1 MENKIKTLKQVENK
15 TSIIKLI
22 EYKDKKFRMT
32 YDNRNGTPLGFDYRF
47 KTEILK
53 EDVWVTIAGKNDI
66 SFKEISYVSDKVK
79 LLEDSKKF
87 FLMMEEHILLLY

>member
-1 MENKIKTLKQVENK
+1 MVLKKSLQTIKILHLILIYK

-22 EYKDKKFRMT
+22 EYKEKKFRIT
-32 YDNRNGTPLGFDYRF
+32 YDNRNGIPLGFDYMF

-66 SFKEISYVSDKVK
+66 SFKEISYVSDKV
-79 LLEDSKKF
+79 
-87 FLMMEEHILLLY
+87 